1 MPKKKPKLAVL
12 ADRIA
17 AVRRVIDAQQALLVK
32 LRMDGDPA
40 YEAEVALRT
49 YASSLAHLIA
59 RADQL
64 REEARAKKG
73 ETKKG
78 ESNNEPSS

>member
-1 MPKKKPKLAVL
+1 MSKKKPKLAVL
-12 ADRIA
+12 ADRVA
-17 AVRRVIDAQQALLVK
+17 AVRRIIDRQHALLAK
-32 LRMDGDPA
+32 LGTDEQPTF
-40 YEAEVALRT
+40 EAEAALRT
-49 YASSLAHLIA
+49 CASSLAHLIA

-78 ESNNEPSS
+78 ETQKETSD